1 MQLCEGGVH
10 LFSLHVYER
19 SFKMLSKLP
28 HELKVQWHSL
38 GIILK
43 INKEKSAQAFKY
55 PVKFYPLQSFFKGP
69 KAAGK
74 IQF

>member
-1 MQLCEGGVH
+1 
-10 LFSLHVYER
+10 
-19 SFKMLSKLP
+19 MLSKLP